1 MTRSSEVQ
9 LEVIP
14 AVTAPARREHL
25 LWSKLL
31 PQLERLQREG

>member
-1 MTRSSEVQ
+1 MTRPREKP
-9 LEVIP
+9 LDVIP
-14 AVTAPARREHL
+14 AVRAPARREHL